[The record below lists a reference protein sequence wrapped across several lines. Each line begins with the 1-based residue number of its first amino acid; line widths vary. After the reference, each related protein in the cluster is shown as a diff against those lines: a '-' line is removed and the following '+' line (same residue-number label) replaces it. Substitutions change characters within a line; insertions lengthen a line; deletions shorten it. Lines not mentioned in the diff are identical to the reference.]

1 MGTPIICGLGQIPI
15 GRLRKW
21 LVGTVIKFPNEGRIV
36 RFGRADAQDESA
48 TVIILPVIRI
58 ERYVDHVAESVGPNS
73 PPPAANKGGRRRARR
88 R

>member
-1 MGTPIICGLGQIPI
+1 M
-15 GRLRKW
+15 
-21 LVGTVIKFPNEGRIV
+21 GTVIKFPNEGRIV